1 MSLWEYAAN
10 RKSPWMAMA
19 FDDYRNLVAQEF
31 GNTREAV
38 HRKINAKFED
48 KGLGTYSYLK

>member
-1 MSLWEYAAN
+1 
-10 RKSPWMAMA
+10 MAMV